1 MALNAYRHVLRSARL
16 AFEGSSA
23 LVLSNSHR
31 GCALVVSASLGD
43 SAQIVNTQAGDAHMF
58 AAAQL
63 QARTQF
69 QNNKGLEAN
78 SDLAQKAI
86 VHAEEVA
93 DILKQNIVQG
103 VKGQGEERYSR

>member
-1 MALNAYRHVLRSARL
+1 
-16 AFEGSSA
+16 
-23 LVLSNSHR
+23 
-31 GCALVVSASLGD
+31 
-43 SAQIVNTQAGDAHMF
+43 MF

-93 DILKQNIVQG
+93 AILRQNIVQG
-103 VKGQGEERYSR
+103 VKGPGEERYSRSPEIHQ